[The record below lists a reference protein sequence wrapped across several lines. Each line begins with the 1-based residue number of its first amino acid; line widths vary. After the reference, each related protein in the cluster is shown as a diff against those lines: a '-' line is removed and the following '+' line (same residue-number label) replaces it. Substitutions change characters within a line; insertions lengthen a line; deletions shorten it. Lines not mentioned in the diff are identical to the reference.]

1 MFAEKTMEASAI
13 TGTGSYQLGT
23 PVGAFK
29 TWRSQFADLSP
40 VFYCAENGDGTI
52 WEIGYGTLTYG
63 SPDTISR
70 SVLAS
75 STGGAISWAVADAPV
90 YVFSAPLATWMKH
103 MALGG
108 VAAAVPAWLPDGGIW
123 SSSAD
128 GIAVRLKETIKHGAI
143 FAERGRYEGVPG
155 IWVSSPR
162 SYFVDNGAAGL
173 TLTADMIGR
182 VIEFDTAA
190 GARTLTLPAG
200 ATAGIGHGFTAWV
213 LGYGSTTNGVV
224 IAPNGS
230 EVIDDAATGASV
242 TIPPRVLTRLSWDG
256 ARMRWRTT
264 RDPTT
269 RSISYSKEAIFGLTL
284 STAGSSATFF
294 VAAGYAADSTGG
306 SVMEL
311 TSSIAKTTA
320 AWSVGNAQ
328 GALDTG
334 SIANST
340 WYHVHLI
347 ERIDTGVRD
356 ILISLSPTSPT
367 MPANYTRARRIG
379 SMRTN
384 GSAQWQAFTQSGDR
398 FYIANVTD
406 LSTGSA
412 FAMTLTAM
420 SIPTGIIVRPFGF
433 ASAICAPS
441 SGGSAVR
448 VAPANNSAAFQQV
461 AWADGSAAVYISA
474 AYEGPPS
481 NTSGQTYV
489 AVPMNSS
496 LIQLVT
502 AGWIDRRGQDS

>member
-1 MFAEKTMEASAI
+1 M
-13 TGTGSYQLGT
+13 
-23 PVGAFK
+23 
-29 TWRSQFADLSP
+29 
-40 VFYCAENGDGTI
+40 
-52 WEIGYGTLTYG
+52 
-63 SPDTISR
+63 
-70 SVLAS
+70 
-75 STGGAISWAVADAPV
+75 ADAPV

-103 MALGG
+103 LALGG

-128 GIAVRLKETIKHGAI
+128 GIAVRLKETIKHGAV

-162 SYFVDNGAAGL
+162 SYFVDNGATGL

-200 ATAGIGHGFTAWV
+200 ATAGIGHGFTTWV
-213 LGYGSTTNGVV
+213 LGYGSTINGVV

-230 EVIDDAATGASV
+230 EVIDDGAAGASV

-256 ARMRWRTT
+256 ARTRWRTT

-269 RSISYSKEAIFGLTL
+269 RSINYSKGAIFGLTL
-284 STAGSSATFF
+284 STAGSSATFN
-294 VAAGYAADSTGG
+294 VAAGYAVDSTGG
-306 SVMEL
+306 SMMEL
-311 TSSIAKTTA
+311 TSSIAKTTS

-356 ILISLSPTSPT
+356 ILISLSSTAPA
-367 MPANYTRARRIG
+367 MPANYTLSRRIG

-384 GSAQWQAFTQSGDR
+384 GSAQWQTFLQFADR
-398 FYIANVTD
+398 FYTSATLGASGASGQVLVT
-406 LSTGSA
+406 LA
-412 FAMTLTAM
+412 V
-420 SIPTGIIVRPFGF
+420 PTGIVALPLLYGQVAAFGGT
-433 ASAICAPS
+433 
-441 SGGSAVR
+441 GGSTIN
-448 VAPANNSAAFQQV
+448 VAPAGLATAVSILAQI
-461 AWADGSAAVYISA
+461 DGSASTYAAASAV
-474 AYEGPPS
+474 GPPT
-481 NTSGQTYV
+481 NTSAQIYYSASGASIY
-489 AVPMNSS
+489 AS
-496 LIQLVT
+496 LYT
-502 AGWIDRRGQDS
+502 TGWIDRRGQDS